1 MKLGTVINEFAKKA
15 GLDLTKIKDL
25 VDELNASD
33 KQIDDDVATQ
43 LQQSLLTESEAES
56 RFMSKHKN
64 GLLTQGKKEAW
75 DDIDRNH
82 AEIISLLD
90 AEDKTK
96 FDALKT
102 TKEKDKFLFNFF
114 IERKITDKD
123 SLAIKKAHDTLLSKI
138 DTDYVPLSKHKEL
151 EDKYKPKADKAFF
164 SEFVV
169 DAVTNSKI
177 SETFKSNKRFRT
189 NLKTDFDELLTK
201 RGWTVNTETGEYLDK
216 EGLPVLK
223 GSEKMNNN
231 DILDELMAS
240 DEEYLKKSN
249 GKPASGEITV
259 DVPKVNGS
267 SLLNNPNYKNL
278 VRQ

>member
-1 MKLGTVINEFAKKA
+1 MKVGNIINEFAKKA
-15 GLDLTKIKDL
+15 GLDTNKYKEL
-25 VDELNASD
+25 VEALNAVD
-33 KQIDDDVATQ
+33 KEIDEEDATK

-75 DDIDRNH
+75 EDIDKNH

-90 AEDKTK
+90 TEDKAK
-96 FDALKT
+96 FDALKS

-138 DTDYVPLSKHKEL
+138 DTDYTPNAKYKEL

-164 SEFVV
+164 SEFVL

-177 SETFKSNKRFRT
+177 SDTFKANKRFRT
-189 NLKTDFDELLTK
+189 NLKTDFDTLLTK

-223 GSEKMNNN
+223 GSEKMSNS
-231 DILDELMAS
+231 DILDELISS
-240 DEEYLKKSN
+240 DDEYQKKSN
-249 GKPASGEITV
+249 GKPASGEIV
-259 DVPKVNGS
+259 IDAPKVNGS
-267 SLLNNPNYKNL
+267 SLADNPNYKNL